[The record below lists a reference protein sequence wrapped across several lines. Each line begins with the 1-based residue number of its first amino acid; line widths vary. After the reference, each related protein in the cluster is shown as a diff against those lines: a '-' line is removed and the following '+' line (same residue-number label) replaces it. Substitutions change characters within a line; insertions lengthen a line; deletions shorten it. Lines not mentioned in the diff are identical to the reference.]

1 MVAVNTFRIYSYLDS
16 NNYSFLKS
24 LKETIESDDY
34 NNISFSKIIK
44 LAVIE
49 LRKNNSYEDI
59 KQKLIQNEMI

>member
-1 MVAVNTFRIYSYLDS
+1 MVADNTFRIYSYLDS

-24 LKETIESDDY
+24 IKETIKSDDY